1 MLIELRWHSRGG
13 LGALTSARVL
23 AEAVWEFGYWAQAFP
38 EYGPERA
45 GAPMMCYDRLST
57 QKISLHCGIYEPAI
71 VAVLDPAL
79 LATIPVTEGL
89 KPSGILV
96 VNTDTPAP
104 QVVQCLGLQIQAT
117 RSRGHRI
124 ITLDATAIAQTCQCF
139 KENRPM
145 PNSPILGALLEL
157 LARVHYLRFFTVRG
171 LRRGG
176 AAIFT
181 CRLPM
186 FTWPMCSSTFA
197 RLRSRKALRLRKNIR
212 LSRSS

>member
-157 LARVHYLRFFTVRG
+157 LGGQQLVEIGQACLVKWFRGDVLKKNSEALTQGAQAVRAGHYLPHPL
-171 LRRGG
+171 LR
-176 AAIFT
+176 
-181 CRLPM
+181 P
-186 FTWPMCSSTFA
+186 
-197 RLRSRKALRLRKNIR
+197 RSQRPR
-212 LSRSS
+212 